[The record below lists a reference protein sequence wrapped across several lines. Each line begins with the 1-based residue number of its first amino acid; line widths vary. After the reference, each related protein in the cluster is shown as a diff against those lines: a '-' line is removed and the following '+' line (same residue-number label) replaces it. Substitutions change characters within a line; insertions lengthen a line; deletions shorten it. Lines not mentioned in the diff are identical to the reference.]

1 MKKSSIKRWFNRLKI
16 TPHEAERLLVRFS
29 SLFFVWTCKKNKKIN
44 YEEKIEWQLGKVIKG
59 KFHGIWAMEPLRAT
73 KKSQVIVFELMAR
86 IFGLGF

>member
-1 MKKSSIKRWFNRLKI
+1 LCGHVKKI
-16 TPHEAERLLVRFS
+16 
-29 SLFFVWTCKKNKKIN
+29 KKIN
-44 YEEKIEWQLGKVIKG
+44 YEEKIESSQFQLEWQLGKVIKG